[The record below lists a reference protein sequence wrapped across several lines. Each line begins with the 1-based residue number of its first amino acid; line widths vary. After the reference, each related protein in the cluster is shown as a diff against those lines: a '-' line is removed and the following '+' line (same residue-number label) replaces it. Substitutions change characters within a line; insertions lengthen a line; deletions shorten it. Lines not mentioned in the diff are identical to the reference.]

1 MKHDALE
8 HYQTMPLEK
17 ILKVLKIDEKGLTR
31 EETKRRLKQYGPNE
45 LIIKKKKN
53 AILKFLSYFKNPLII
68 ILLIAAAISGIIG
81 EMQNVTI
88 IISMVLLGVTLNFYQ
103 EHQSNKAVEKIAKK
117 LAVRASV
124 LRDGVKKELL
134 THCLVP
140 GDVVLLSAGD
150 IIPADGRLIEADDFF
165 VNEAALTGENFPVEK
180 AVQEAEPKQGVVF
193 SGTNVVSGFAR
204 YVAVRTGSRTEYGM
218 LAKELNTP
226 DEINVFETGINNFG
240 ILIIKMIVGVVL
252 VILLINAL
260 RHKDLLDSL
269 IFALAVAVGLTPELL
284 PMIMSVNM
292 AKGSIKMA
300 KNGVIVKRQSAIPD
314 FGSMDVLCTDKT
326 GTLTEDKITLVKH
339 LDVHGNPS
347 ENPLRYAYING
358 AFETGIR
365 SVLDHAILAYK
376 HLSIDNLKKIDEIPY
391 DFLRKRSSV
400 IYEEDGARK
409 MTTKGAPEEL
419 FKICTSYEIEGKHA
433 ELTESKLKECVTL
446 YETLSA
452 DGFRVLAVATK
463 NIKKIQSSYAARD
476 EHEMT
481 LTGFVAFYDPPKE
494 SARETLIFMKQ
505 HGVDIKILT
514 GDSQLVTKKICEEL
528 GMEIKG
534 VVLGDE
540 TDINTMSDAVIAHKA
555 EHANIFARLSPNQKE
570 RLVMALR
577 AQGLVV
583 GYLGDGIND
592 APSLKAADVG
602 ISVNNAV
609 DVAKETADIIL
620 MKKSL
625 RELMEGVLEGRKTF
639 GNTMKYLMMGL
650 SSNFGNMLSMIG
662 AALYLP
668 FFPMLPGQILLN
680 NFLYDVSQLSI
691 PLDRVDKTYLKKP
704 KHWDIKFVRN
714 FMYVFGPVSSIF
726 DMMTFYLLYGVFHL
740 QRSTFQAGWF
750 IESLATQMLVIYIIR
765 TRKIPF
771 IQSSPS
777 APVVI
782 TTLGILGIGIILAI
796 SPINSFFGFSPLPFP
811 ILLVIAGLVTGYLLI
826 VEAVKHILYYFHKEE
841 RV

>member
-1 MKHDALE
+1 MKSDILE
-8 HYQTMPLEK
+8 NYQKMPLEK
-17 ILKVLKIDEKGLTR
+17 ILKILKVEEKGLTH
-31 EETKRRLKQYGPNE
+31 EDAKRRLKEYGPNE
-45 LIIKKKKN
+45 LVKKKKKN
-53 AILKFLSYFKNPLII
+53 PFLKFLSYFKNPLVV
-68 ILLIAAAISGIIG
+68 ILLVAAAISGITG
-81 EMQNVTI
+81 EVQNFAI
-88 IISMVLLGVTLNFYQ
+88 IISMVLLSVTLNFYQ
-103 EHQSNKAVEKIAKK
+103 EHKSNKAAEKIAKK

-124 LRDGVKKELL
+124 LRDGAKKELL

-140 GDVVLLSAGD
+140 GDIVLLSAGD
-150 IIPADGRLIEADDFF
+150 IIPADGRLLEADDFF
-165 VNEAALTGENFPVEK
+165 VNEAALTGESFPVEK
-180 AVQEAEPKQGVVF
+180 TVQDTEPKQGVVF

-204 YVAVRTGSRTEYGM
+204 YVVVRTGALTEYGM
-218 LAKELNTP
+218 LARDLNAP
-226 DEINVFETGINNFG
+226 DEINAFEIGINNFG
-240 ILIIKMIVGVVL
+240 MLIIKMIVGVVL
-252 VILLINAL
+252 IILLINAL

-292 AKGSIKMA
+292 AKGSIAMA

-339 LDVHGNPS
+339 LDIHGNSS
-347 ENPLRYAYING
+347 EDPLRYAYING

-376 HLSIDNLKKIDEIPY
+376 HLSIENLKKIDEIPY
-391 DFLRKRSSV
+391 DFLRKRSSI
-400 IYEEDGARK
+400 IYDDDGARK

-419 FKICTSYEIEGKHA
+419 FKICGSCEIEGKRT
-433 ELTESKLKECVTL
+433 ELTESKRKECTAL
-446 YETLSA
+446 YEKLSA

-463 NIKKIQSSYAARD
+463 NIKKIQSSYTVRD
-476 EHEMT
+476 EQDMT
-481 LTGFVAFYDPPKE
+481 LTGFVAFYDPPKT

-514 GDSQLVTKKICEEL
+514 GDSPLVTRKICEEL

-540 TDINTMSDAVIAHKA
+540 LDINTMSDAAIAHKA

-570 RLVMALR
+570 RVIVALR
-577 AQGLVV
+577 SQGLVV

-602 ISVNNAV
+602 ISVSNAV

-620 MKKSL
+620 MKKGL
-625 RELMEGVLEGRKTF
+625 KELMEGVLEGRKTF

-680 NFLYDVSQLSI
+680 NFLYDFSQLSI
-691 PLDRVDKTYLKKP
+691 PLDSVDKTYLKKP

-726 DMMTFYLLYGVFHL
+726 DLITFYLLFSVFHL
-740 QRSTFQAGWF
+740 QSSTFQAGWF
-750 IESLATQMLVIYIIR
+750 IESLATQTLVIYVIR

-771 IQSSPS
+771 LQSSPS
-777 APVVI
+777 APVVFA
-782 TTLGILGIGIILAI
+782 TVVILGIGTVLAV
-796 SPINSFFGFSPLPFP
+796 SPVNEFFGFSPLPIPVLFA
-811 ILLVIAGLVTGYLLI
+811 VAGLVVVYLLM
-826 VEAVKHILYYFHKEE
+826 VEIVKHIFYRFHQEE
-841 RV
+841 RI

>member
-1 MKHDALE
+1 MLE
-8 HYQTMPLEK
+8 HYQKMPLEE
-17 ILKVLKIDEKGLTR
+17 ILKTLNANEKGLTN
-31 EETKRRLKQYGPNE
+31 EEAKRRLKQYGPNE
-45 LIIKKKKN
+45 LIKKKRQN
-53 AILKFLSYFKNPLII
+53 TILKFLSYFKNPLII
-68 ILLIAAAISGIIG
+68 ILLIAAAVSGVMG
-81 EMQNVTI
+81 EIQNFVI

-103 EHQSNKAVEKIAKK
+103 EHKSNKAAEKIAKR
-117 LAVRASV
+117 LAVRAGV
-124 LRDGVKKELL
+124 LRDDVKKELF

-150 IIPADGRLIEADDFF
+150 IIPADGCLIEADDFF
-165 VNEAALTGENFPVEK
+165 VNEAALTGESFPVEK
-180 AVQEAEPKQGVVF
+180 IIQDMEPNQGVVF

-204 YVAVRTGSRTEYGM
+204 YVVVRTGARTEYGM
-218 LAKELNTP
+218 LARELNAP
-226 DEINVFETGINNFG
+226 DEINAFEIGINNFG
-240 ILIIKMIVGVVL
+240 MLIIKMIVGVVL

-347 ENPLRYAYING
+347 EDPLRYAYING

-376 HLSIDNLKKIDEIPY
+376 HLSIGDLKKIDEIPY
-391 DFLRKRSSV
+391 DFLRKRSSI

-433 ELTESKLKECVTL
+433 ELTESKRKECNAL
-446 YETLSA
+446 YEKLSA

-514 GDSQLVTKKICEEL
+514 GDSPLVTRKICEDL

-540 TDINTMSDAVIAHKA
+540 MDINTMSDAAIAHKA

-570 RLVMALR
+570 RLIMALR

-592 APSLKAADVG
+592 ALSLKAADVG
-602 ISVNNAV
+602 ISVSNAV

-680 NFLYDVSQLSI
+680 NFLYDFSQLSI
-691 PLDRVDKTYLKKP
+691 PLDCVDKTYLKKP

-714 FMYVFGPVSSIF
+714 FMYVFGPVSSLF
-726 DMMTFYLLYGVFHL
+726 DLITFYLLYSVFHL
-740 QRSTFQAGWF
+740 QSSTFQAGWF
-750 IESLATQMLVIYIIR
+750 IESLATQILVIYVIR
-765 TRKIPF
+765 TRRIPF

-782 TTLGILGIGIILAI
+782 ATLGILGIGTVLAV
-796 SPINSFFGFSPLPFP
+796 SPISSFFGFSPLPLP
-811 ILLVIAGLVTGYLLI
+811 ILFTIMGLVVVYLLM
-826 VEAVKHILYYFHKEE
+826 VEVVKHIFYYFHKEE
-841 RV
+841 RI